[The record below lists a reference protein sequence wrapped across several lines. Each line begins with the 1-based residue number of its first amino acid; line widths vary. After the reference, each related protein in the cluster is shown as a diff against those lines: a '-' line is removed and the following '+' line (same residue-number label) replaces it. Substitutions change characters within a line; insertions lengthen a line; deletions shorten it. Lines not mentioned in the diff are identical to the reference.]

1 MFPEWKRQCRICRKS
16 MKWQTTQNTTV
27 SQRNLLDVIQNLCSA
42 GKHWLHCPHQ
52 LSTLLRWSLGSKPE
66 KKKLVSVF
74 KQERIPQVESPY
86 ICVSTTFLFP
96 CIPSLSTD
104 KCTKNKRLV
113 LKKVRR
119 EQYPSACNSRHSP
132 HDHTRLHSNLTYLFA
147 TKTKLKHI
155 FKK

>member
-1 MFPEWKRQCRICRKS
+1 MFPEWKRQCQICRKS

-66 KKKLVSVF
+66 KK
-74 KQERIPQVESPY
+74 I
-86 ICVSTTFLFP
+86 
-96 CIPSLSTD
+96 SLSIQTGAHTTSWVSIHLCIYYFLVPLYSVSD

-119 EQYPSACNSRHSP
+119 EQYPSACNSRHYP

-147 TKTKLKHI
+147 TKTKLKQFF
-155 FKK
+155 FK